1 MKDEN
6 FLNIDFSVIQTV
18 LKNLEKNNMFAQ
30 YVESKDDVVNSVSK
44 LLNTGDVISVGGSV
58 TLEETKVLDLVR
70 SQEYQF
76 LDRYAD
82 GLSDEEKKQRLLA
95 AFTADAFLCSANAI
109 TMDGELY
116 QVDGLSNRIA
126 PLVFGPENVIIV
138 AGVNKIV
145 QNIEAASDRVR
156 SLTAPAIVAR
166 RKLSAPC
173 AKLGTCIA
181 AGNQDI
187 AAGCHCD
194 DRRCCNFLILGRQR
208 IKNRIKVILVGE
220 SLGF

>member
-18 LKNLEKNNMFAQ
+18 LKNLQKNNMFAQ

-70 SQEYQF
+70 SQEYHF
-76 LDRYAD
+76 IDRYED
-82 GLSDEEKKQRLLA
+82 GLSDEEKKQRLMA

-109 TMDGELY
+109 TMEGELY

-145 QNIEAASDRVR
+145 ENIDAASDRVR

-173 AKLGTCIA
+173 AKLGKCIA
-181 AGNQDI
+181 AGSQDI